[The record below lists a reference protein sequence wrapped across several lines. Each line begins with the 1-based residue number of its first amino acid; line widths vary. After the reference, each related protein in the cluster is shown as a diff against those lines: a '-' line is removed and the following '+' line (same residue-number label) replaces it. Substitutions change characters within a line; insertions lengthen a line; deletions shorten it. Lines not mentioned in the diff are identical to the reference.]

1 MTRQKRHFLN
11 ALFYSC
17 VAFAIPAQAENR
29 IDGQRP
35 DAPGLAAYGSYD
47 VGTRPEELINPGQ
60 INIIAIDPSGEAPAE
75 FPLYDRP
82 LTVQL
87 WYPAYPGASGSNELR
102 AFMRDGR
109 TEIGLN
115 GQATLWAAPTISDG
129 PFPLIIL
136 SHGYPGNRF
145 LMSHLGE
152 NLASKGYIVASIDH
166 TDSTY
171 RTLSAFGS
179 TLVNRTLDHLFVL
192 NEMERINN
200 DASHFLQG
208 LVDTNNTAIVGYSM
222 GGYGA
227 LITAGAGVTQ
237 AAVDSP
243 FGAPFGLLDVHL
255 SGSDSHNNLL
265 DNRIKT
271 IVGFAPWGRQL
282 GFFSDDTMQGIQMP
296 MMLLGGSV
304 DDVSDYENGIRA
316 AWSGATNSDR
326 VLVTFDNANH
336 NAGAPIPSPEEG
348 YEFDPLLNFAPF
360 EHYADAVW
368 DNVRMNNISQHFVTA
383 WLGKHLKNDA
393 TMDEYLDLIP
403 NSEDGVYAVGD
414 DGVFTAEHTYWAGFA
429 NRSAKGLHFEHIGA
443 GESE

>member
-1 MTRQKRHFLN
+1 MMRPFRNFITTLFLSYIT
-11 ALFYSC
+11 F
-17 VAFAIPAQAENR
+17 VAPAQADNR

-35 DAPGLAAYGSYD
+35 DAPALAAYGSYE
-47 VGTRPEELINPGQ
+47 VGTRPVEMINAAQ
-60 INIIAIDPSGEAPAE
+60 IDIVAIDPSADRPAQ
-75 FPLYDRP
+75 FPTYDRP

-87 WYPAYPGASGSNELR
+87 WYPAFPGATGSQELR

-109 TEIGLN
+109 NEVGLN
-115 GQATLWAAPTISDG
+115 GQGTLWAAPIIGDG
-129 PFPLIIL
+129 PFPLVIV

-145 LMSHLGE
+145 LMSHLAE
-152 NLASKGYIVASIDH
+152 NIASKGYIVASIDH

-179 TLVNRTLDHLFVL
+179 TLVNRTLDQLFVL

-200 DASHFLQG
+200 DSSHFLQG
-208 LVDTNNTAIVGYSM
+208 LVDTSNTAVVGYSM

-255 SGSDSHNNLL
+255 SGSDSHNNQP
-265 DNRIKT
+265 DSRIKT
-271 IVGFAPWGRQL
+271 IVGFAPWGRQI
-282 GFFSDDTMQGIQMP
+282 GFFSDDTMQGISMP

-316 AWSGATNSDR
+316 AWQGATNSDR

-336 NAGAPIPSPEEG
+336 NAGAPMPSPEEG
-348 YEFDPLLNFAPF
+348 YEFDPLLGFAPF

-393 TMDEYLDLIP
+393 AMDAYLDLIP
-403 NSEDGVYAVGD
+403 NSEDGVFSVDD
-414 DGVFTAEHTYWAGFA
+414 DGAFTEDHTYWTGFA
-429 NRSAKGLHFEHIGA
+429 NRTAKGLHFERLNT
-443 GESE
+443 GE